1 MSKLELS
8 IAQIE
13 KEASV
18 WCANVLAEV
27 GKLYSSNSEEKLLQ
41 CVDTV
46 VPPGMNVCTLVDYW
60 DIL

>member
-18 WCANVLAEV
+18 WYANVLAEV

-41 CVDTV
+41 CVDTAV
-46 VPPGMNVCTLVDYW
+46 SPGMNVCTLVDYW